1 MIKAL
6 MKGIMKIVTSFI
18 GIVLTPVNALISGI
32 FPNFAGAISQFNSFV
47 TNYVGGTI
55 AYFSSILPP
64 ITRQVIALWLTFLI
78 AYYTITWSY
87 ALIIKIYNVIQKIK
101 FW

>member
-6 MKGIMKIVTSFI
+6 LNGIMKIVSSFI
-18 GIVLTPVNALISGI
+18 GIILTPVNTLISNV
-32 FPNFAGAISQFNSFV
+32 FPDFSNAIASFNTFV
-47 TNYVGGTI
+47 SRYVGGTI

-64 ITRQVIALWLTFLI
+64 ITRSIIALWLTFLI
-78 AYYTITWSY
+78 GYYTITWSY

>member
-18 GIVLTPVNALISGI
+18 GIVLTPVNALISNL
-32 FPNFAGAISQFNSFV
+32 FPNFAGAIAQFNSFV

-64 ITRQVIALWLTFLI
+64 ITRSVIALWLTFLI
-78 AYYTITWSY
+78 GYYTITWSY
-87 ALIIKIYNVIQKIK
+87 ALVIKIYNVIQKIK